1 MWAPNED
8 ITWQQEEDMIFMML
22 QGPQDITR
30 LAHLDTFGH
39 FRLLGA
45 IRTSSVRQKQGELFI
60 CKWHTFLGLA
70 VWTPNK
76 VPFHTHDSWLMK
88 NWKACRH
95 KVVRIISPKT
105 KGPAAKPK
113 ICNWASS
120 GVSLAFCFPGH
131 GTRVPFVAAVFN
143 SCLKNHIFWEYF

>member
-60 CKWHTFLGLA
+60 CKWHTFLG
-70 VWTPNK
+70 WQFGPQIK
-76 VPFHTHDSWLMK
+76 FHSTLMTHD
-88 NWKACRH
+88 
-95 KVVRIISPKT
+95 
-105 KGPAAKPK
+105 
-113 ICNWASS
+113 
-120 GVSLAFCFPGH
+120 
-131 GTRVPFVAAVFN
+131 
-143 SCLKNHIFWEYF
+143 